1 MSVVP
6 SIIVLVI
13 TALLVFRYE
22 LTHLAASA
30 SKPTPAPQRRP
41 LRQSKASQ
49 EFGRGA
55 SRSAP
60 STGQMRLC
68 TSRAPVDGLD
78 PGRRSSMQN
87 KPFKPLTP
95 SAAEGCDSIEG
106 DQEVMRTARF
116 DPNARGIDCAAGA
129 IT

>member
-22 LTHLAASA
+22 LTHLAAPA
-30 SKPTPAPQRRP
+30 SKPTPAPRRRP
-41 LRQSKASQ
+41 LRQSKASK

-60 STGQMRLC
+60 STSQMRLR
-68 TSRAPVDGLD
+68 TSRASRLTAAHSA
-78 PGRRSSMQN
+78 PGGEFGTVE
-87 KPFKPLTP
+87 KL
-95 SAAEGCDSIEG
+95 
-106 DQEVMRTARF
+106 
-116 DPNARGIDCAAGA
+116 
-129 IT
+129 

>member
-1 MSVVP
+1 SPACDRKHNPTRDSLMSVVP

-22 LTHLAASA
+22 LTHLAAPA

-41 LRQSKASQ
+41 LRQSKASK

-60 STGQMRLC
+60 STSQMRLR
-68 TSRAPVDGLD
+68 TSRTSRSTASIL
-78 PGRRSSMQN
+78 GRGS
-87 KPFKPLTP
+87 
-95 SAAEGCDSIEG
+95 C
-106 DQEVMRTARF
+106 RTALQAA
-116 DPNARGIDCAAGA
+116 DTISGRGLRQNRG
-129 IT
+129 